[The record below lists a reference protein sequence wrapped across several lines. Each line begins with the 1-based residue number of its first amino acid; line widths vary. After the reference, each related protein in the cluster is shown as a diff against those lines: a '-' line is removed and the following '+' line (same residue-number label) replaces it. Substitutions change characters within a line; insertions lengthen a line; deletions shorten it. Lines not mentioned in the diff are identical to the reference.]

1 MMNTYKNKIHRR
13 EEKKDNENERM
24 NDDMMM
30 VVVVNGEKKYK
41 IAALR
46 IAPATA
52 CGAAFLHFDWKERTL
67 PVPGCCNSFETNVI
81 GTSFCKWKRAWHRN
95 TPGRIPTP

>member
-1 MMNTYKNKIHRR
+1 
-13 EEKKDNENERM
+13 M

-30 VVVVNGEKKYK
+30 VVVVNGEKNTRLLLHEHCCASNCVAYSS
-41 IAALR
+41 I
-46 IAPATA
+46 
-52 CGAAFLHFDWKERTL
+52 FLHFEWKVYVLCLCLVVATL
-67 PVPGCCNSFETNVI
+67 FSQTYADI